1 MNEQFIIT
9 RSKIEEIV
17 RQVVETINEE
27 NNAKVKGMVKST
39 LLAAL
44 YETPLP
50 EVKHTVLRKSETF
63 TRSIEHISSKENRFV
78 RWYKRQRAD
87 WHGRMIVYDRQLP
100 TPTNILCHTVESPLW
115 EYIECKAL
123 QHITP
128 CHKNRRSQEFDI
140 ENGRVFKTIE
150 RTTKGWRVCA
160 VSVVR
165 WGGNDVTLTIYLP
178 ENISIYH

>member
-27 NNAKVKGMVKST
+27 NNAKVEGMVKST

-44 YETPLP
+44 HENPLP

-63 TRSIEHISSKENRFV
+63 TLSIEHISSKENRFV
-78 RWYKRQRAD
+78 RWYKRWRAD
-87 WHGRMIVYDRQLP
+87 WHGRLIVYDRQLP
-100 TPTNILCHTVESPLW
+100 TPNKILSCSFDNYFWWYFDDIL
-115 EYIECKAL
+115 EYIS
-123 QHITP
+123 P
-128 CHKNRRSQEFDI
+128 RRKNRRSQEFDI

-150 RTTKGWRVCA
+150 RTTEGWRVCA

-165 WGGNDVTLTIYLP
+165 WDGNDVTLTIYLP

>member
-17 RQVVETINEE
+17 RLVVETINEE
-27 NNAKVKGMVKST
+27 NSAKVKGVVKST

-44 YETPLP
+44 HENPLP

-63 TRSIEHISSKENRFV
+63 RYAIEHISSNDNRFV
-78 RWYKRQRAD
+78 RWYKRQRAN
-87 WHGRMIVYDRQLP
+87 WHNRLIVYDRQLP
-100 TPTNILCHTVESPLW
+100 TPTHLLMHNIGGFFW
-115 EYIECKAL
+115 EHFERKAL
-123 QHITP
+123 QHITL

-150 RTTKGWRVCA
+150 RTTKGWRVRA

-165 WGGNDVTLTIYLP
+165 WDGNDVTLTIYLP
-178 ENISIYH
+178 ENISIYS